1 MAGASPSDTPIKILL
16 VEDNL
21 ADIRLLQETLKGSYF
36 ATQVHAARDGV
47 EALAYLHHSPPFN
60 EVPRPD
66 VILLDLSLPRM
77 DGREVLAHVRGTPG
91 LNGIPVVIFT
101 SSPADE
107 DVRLAFNFR
116 AEGYVRKP
124 LGLKEFHDLV
134 VRLGLSR

>member
-1 MAGASPSDTPIKILL
+1 MDPPVPAPIEILL
-16 VEDNL
+16 VEDNV
-21 ADIRLLQETLKGSYF
+21 ADIRLLEETLKGSYF
-36 ATQVHAARDGV
+36 STRIHAARDGV
-47 EALAYLHHSPPFN
+47 EALAFLQHAHPFG
-60 EVPRPD
+60 ESPRPD

-101 SSPADE
+101 SSPADA

-116 AEGYVRKP
+116 AEGYLRKP
-124 LGLKEFHDLV
+124 MSLKDFHDLI